1 MKLKPASVDV
11 LVVDDDKRART
22 ALRGNLQSL
31 GCHVHEADSG
41 PALRAVL
48 ERRAVDLVLLD
59 VRLGGESGLDL
70 LPLLRTQ
77 APAPFVAMMSALAT
91 VDFAVQAAQLGARA
105 CLAKPFVPA
114 DVKAL
119 VERVALERALGA
131 NIQALRERFGQT
143 RPQIALQTES
153 PRMLQTLDIV
163 ARVAAY
169 SMPVLLRGERATGKA
184 TVARRLHALSVRAA
198 GPFVTMACGAA
209 PEDLLARELFGEAAR
224 ASMDDGV
231 ARPGHVEAAAGG
243 TLYLDEIGNLPPRL
257 QSRLLRLIAEQRFE
271 RVGEQSARDADVRIV
286 AGTNHTLDKDVD
298 AGRFHR
304 DLRERLRPFEIAVP
318 SLRERRE
325 DILPLARRLLEFYC
339 SHVQVKSFEMSLE
352 AESALLGYAWPGNL
366 RELAQAMERASIL
379 RVGTRIDVE
388 ALPDAVLAPA
398 MRVPYL
404 GGEFSLEAI
413 EREHILRVLATA
425 SSVEEASRILDI
437 DSSTLWRKRKRYQT

>member
-1 MKLKPASVDV
+1 MKLKPANVDV
-11 LVVDDDKRART
+11 LVVDDDKRVRT
-22 ALRGNLQSL
+22 ALRGNLQSF
-31 GCHVHEADSG
+31 GCRVHEADSG

-70 LPLLRTQ
+70 LPLLRAQ

-91 VDFAVQAAQLGARA
+91 VDLAVQAAQLGARA
-105 CLAKPFVPA
+105 CLVKPLVPA

-119 VERVALERALGA
+119 VERVALERALGVK
-131 NIQALRERFGQT
+131 IQALREQFGQT
-143 RPQIALQTES
+143 RPHIDLQTES
-153 PRMLQTLDIV
+153 PRMLQMLDIV
-163 ARVAAY
+163 GRVAAY

-198 GPFVTMACGAA
+198 GPFVVVACGAA

-224 ASMDDGV
+224 ASTGDGV

-243 TLYLDEIGNLPPRL
+243 TLYLDEIGDLPPRL
-257 QSRLLRLIAEQRFE
+257 QARLLRLIAEQRFE

-286 AGTNHTLDKDVD
+286 AGTSHTLDKDVE
-298 AGRFHR
+298 GGLFHR

-325 DILPLARRLLEFYC
+325 DILPLARRLLELYC
-339 SHVQVKSFEMSLE
+339 SHVQVKSLELSLE
-352 AESALLGYAWPGNL
+352 AQSALLGYSWPGNL

-388 ALPDAVLAPA
+388 ALPDAVVAPA

-404 GGEFSLEAI
+404 GGEFPLEAI

-425 SSVEEASRILDI
+425 SSIEEASRILGI
-437 DSSTLWRKRKRYQT
+437 DSSTLWRKRKRYQM